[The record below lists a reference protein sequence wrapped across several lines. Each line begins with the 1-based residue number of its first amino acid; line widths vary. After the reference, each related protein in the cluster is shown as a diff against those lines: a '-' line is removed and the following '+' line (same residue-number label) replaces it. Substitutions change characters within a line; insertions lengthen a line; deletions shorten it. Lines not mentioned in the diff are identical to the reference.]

1 MAEPPGA
8 ALRLWLAAMAGSA
21 PLARWHLRRRRA
33 RGREDPQR
41 MHEKEGIA
49 SAPRPDGPLVWMH
62 AVGVGE
68 VLALPA
74 LAEAMRDQHP
84 ALEVLV
90 TSSSRRAAQAL
101 APNLP
106 AGMIHQYAPLDA
118 SRFVARF
125 LDHWRPDLAVWAERD
140 LWPGLVFAADRR
152 GVPLAMVNGRLTDA
166 SARAKG
172 WAGGLYGDLLARF
185 SHIGAQDA
193 ASADRFRRLG
203 ARAVTVSGPLKAGAA
218 PLADQPAARARLAAA
233 LAGRRIWVAASTHRG
248 DEPAIAEAQRR
259 LSKSGALLVAAP
271 RDPARAEAV
280 TATLNATGLV
290 AKPLGPE
297 NALPAPPFD
306 ALVIGEMGQLG
317 LWFRL
322 AEAAFIGGSIAEI
335 GGHNPYEPARLDCAV
350 LHGPNV
356 ANFARD
362 YAAFHAA
369 GAAREVADGA
379 ALAEA
384 LADPTLAA
392 TIPAAA
398 ELAGAGAAALQVEA
412 ARLLDMMPRGA
423 DGRLRGAAG
432 PD

>member
-1 MAEPPGA
+1 MAEPPGP
-8 ALRLWLAAMAGSA
+8 ALRLWLAAMAGAA
-21 PLARWHLRRRRA
+21 PLARWHLRRRRT
-33 RGREDPQR
+33 RGKEDPAR
-41 MHEKEGIA
+41 MREKEGQA

-74 LAEAMRDQHP
+74 LARAMQDQHP
-84 ALEVLV
+84 TLRVLI
-90 TSSSRRAAQAL
+90 TSSSRRSAEAL

-118 SRFVARF
+118 RLFVRRF

-140 LWPGLVFAADRR
+140 LWPGLVVAADRR
-152 GVPLAMVNGRLTDA
+152 GVPLAMVNGRLTAA

-185 SHIGAQDA
+185 SYIGAQDG
-193 ASADRFRRLG
+193 ASADRFRALG
-203 ARAVTVSGPLKAGAA
+203 ARVVTVSGPLKAGAA

-233 LAGRRIWVAASTHRG
+233 LAGRRIWVAASTHPD

-259 LSKSGALLVAAP
+259 LAAGTLLVIAP
-271 RDPARAEAV
+271 RDPGRTDAV
-280 TATLNATGLV
+280 AATLEGAGV
-290 AKPLGPE
+290 AAKPLGPD

-306 ALVIGEMGQLG
+306 ALVVGAMGQLG

-322 AEAAFIGGSIAEI
+322 ADAAFVGGSIAPV

-356 ANFARD
+356 ANFAQD
-362 YAAFHAA
+362 YAAFHGAD
-369 GAAREVADGA
+369 AAREVADGSELA
-379 ALAEA
+379 AA
-384 LADPTLAA
+384 LADPALAA
-392 TIPAAA
+392 MIPAAA
-398 ELAGAGAAALQVEA
+398 QVAAAGAAALEVEA
-412 ARLLDMMPRGA
+412 ARLLDLMPRCA
-423 DGRLRGAAG
+423 DGRLQGADG
-432 PD
+432 SG

>member
-1 MAEPPGA
+1 MAEPPGP
-8 ALRLWLAAMAGSA
+8 ALRLWLAGMAGAA

-33 RGREDPQR
+33 RGKEDSAR
-41 MHEKEGIA
+41 MREKEGHA

-74 LAEAMRDQHP
+74 LARAMQGQHP
-84 ALEVLV
+84 ALRVLI
-90 TSSSRRAAQAL
+90 TSSSRRSAEAL

-106 AGMIHQYAPLDA
+106 AGIIHQYAPLDA
-118 SRFVARF
+118 RPFVRRF

-193 ASADRFRRLG
+193 ASANRFRRLG

-233 LAGRRIWVAASTHRG
+233 LAGRRIWVAASTHPG

-259 LSKSGALLVAAP
+259 LAAAGTLLVIAP
-271 RDPARAEAV
+271 RDPGRADAV
-280 TATLNATGLV
+280 AATLKCAGV
-290 AKPLGPE
+290 AAKPLGPD

-306 ALVIGEMGQLG
+306 ALVVGAMGQLG

-322 AEAAFIGGSIAEI
+322 ADAAFVGGSIAAV

-356 ANFARD
+356 ANFAQD
-362 YAAFHAA
+362 YAAFHGAD
-369 GAAREVADGA
+369 AAREVADGA
-379 ALAEA
+379 ELATA
-384 LADPTLAA
+384 LADPSLA
-392 TIPAAA
+392 TMIPAAGQVA
-398 ELAGAGAAALQVEA
+398 AAGAAALEVEA
-412 ARLLDMMPRGA
+412 ARLLDLMPRGA
-423 DGRLRGAAG
+423 DGRLQGADG
-432 PD
+432 SG